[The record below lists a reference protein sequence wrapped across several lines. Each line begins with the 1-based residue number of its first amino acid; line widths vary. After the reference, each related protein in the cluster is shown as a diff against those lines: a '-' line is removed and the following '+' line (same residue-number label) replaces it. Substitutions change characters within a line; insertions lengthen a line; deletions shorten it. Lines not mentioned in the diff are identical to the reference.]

1 MKIFNNSIS
10 TTFPLSILSTHHYD
24 LSTVDM
30 FGFDTKQKIR
40 EPSFQPQLPEIPL
53 FQPFP
58 HIIYLSLTSR
68 LPSQHVSSLES
79 EHMDSASLEA
89 WEHKTAGE
97 WFSLLFLRSGLKF
110 LPSTLFLNPVL

>member
-68 LPSQHVSSLES
+68 LPSQRVPCGGTYPRAGFLMLSIRGGSSGSNHGQEFRGCS
-79 EHMDSASLEA
+79 
-89 WEHKTAGE
+89 
-97 WFSLLFLRSGLKF
+97 
-110 LPSTLFLNPVL
+110 